1 MARSS
6 RCARW
11 AAAVLACV
19 PLAACAVTVPGT
31 PTAAP
36 LPTIDSAALIR
47 DVRAV
52 LAGDPETAP
61 IAQTA
66 DVTCPRDAPA
76 DPYVTLFC
84 QAVSPGG
91 VLLVP
96 VTVLDRDG
104 DYRVDRP
111 Y

>member
-11 AAAVLACV
+11 TAVALAGV

-36 LPTIDSAALIR
+36 LPTINTAALIK

-52 LAGDPETAP
+52 LAGDPRTAS
-61 IAQTA
+61 IAQTV
-66 DVTCPRDAPA
+66 DVTCPRDVPA
-76 DPYVTLFC
+76 DPYITLFC
-84 QAVSPGG
+84 QVVSPSG
-91 VLLVP
+91 VLVVP
-96 VTVLDRDG
+96 VTVLDREG